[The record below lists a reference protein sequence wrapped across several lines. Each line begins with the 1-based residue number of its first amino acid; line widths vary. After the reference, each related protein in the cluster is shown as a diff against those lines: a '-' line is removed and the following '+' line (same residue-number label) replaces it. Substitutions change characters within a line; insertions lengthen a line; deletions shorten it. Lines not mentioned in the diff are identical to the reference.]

1 MLRRGFTIIELLV
14 VVAIVGILAGLLLP
28 TLGMART
35 AAHSA
40 SCKSNLHQI
49 GIAMAMYINANNG
62 RCMPISNDGG
72 QYSFWFGRRQSN
84 KWWEPA
90 YRDFDRTKGYLY
102 PYLRVTRAVEQCP
115 SLDAANRAI
124 DGKLIGYAY
133 NADSYGPAMGDG
145 YGLGSHVLFDK
156 IRNPSRLIVLVD
168 GGRISTGEQ
177 PPFYTPENTVEE
189 NYYLGGP
196 EQIPPDEN
204 DYASVH
210 YRHNGKANFLF
221 ADWHVEGLEPFKLAP
236 GGDGK
241 VGYPCHWDDR
251 DTYYKPY

>member
-72 QYSFWFGRRQSN
+72 QYSFWFGRR
-84 KWWEPA
+84 PA
-90 YRDFDRTKGYLY
+90 LYGQPGYQDFDRTQGYLY
-102 PYLRVTRAVEQCP
+102 PFLRVTRSVEQCP
-115 SLDAANRAI
+115 SFDMANRAS
-124 DGKLIGYAY
+124 DGQLVGYAY
-133 NADSYGPAMGDG
+133 NTRMPNSS
-145 YGLGSHVLFDK
+145 YGLGTSVLYDK
-156 IRNPSRLIVLVD
+156 IRNPSRLIVFAD
-168 GGRISTGEQ
+168 GGRISTGN
-177 PPFYTPENTVEE
+177 PPFYTPKDTVEE
-189 NYYLGGP
+189 NYYLELPARGSP
-196 EQIPPDEN
+196 LDMP
-204 DYASVH
+204 SVH

-221 ADWHVEGLEPFKLAP
+221 ADWHVEELEPFELAP